1 VFPSFPVPPLA
12 RARARL
18 AGDDTPAVWLR
29 HIGFRPE
36 VDVAAQT
43 AFPFTVPAIRS
54 LEPLALTSP
63 VTFFVGAN
71 GSGKST
77 LLEALAAA
85 IHLPTV
91 GSDDIDR
98 DATLDAQRTL
108 AAALRLTW
116 SKRVRRGFFLRAE
129 DFFGFSKRVAQM
141 RAELR
146 QRLADIEI
154 EYAGRTALAKGLA
167 SGPVHASL
175 GELQRSYGD
184 NLDAHSHGES
194 FLQLFEA
201 RFVPDGIYLLDE
213 PEAALS
219 PTSQLAFLALMRQ
232 MVVDGAQFIIAT
244 HSPVVLAYPAATI
257 FSFDSLPVAPTAFE
271 ELEHVRLT
279 REFLNAPERYLRHLG
294 FDNTERAT

>member
-1 VFPSFPVPPLA
+1 VPLLA
-12 RARARL
+12 RPRARL
-18 AGDDTPAVWLR
+18 AGDTAPAVWLR
-29 HIGFRPE
+29 RIAFNPE
-36 VDVAAQT
+36 VDLAEPAV
-43 AFPFTVPAIRS
+43 FPFTVPAIRS

-91 GSDDIDR
+91 GSDDIDQ

-146 QRLADIEI
+146 QRLAEIEI
-154 EYAGRTALAKGLA
+154 EYAGRPALAKGLA

-175 GELQRSYGD
+175 AELQQRYGD
-184 NLDAHSHGES
+184 NLEAPSHGES
-194 FLQLFEA
+194 FLALF
-201 RFVPDGIYLLDE
+201 DLLDE

-232 MVVDGAQFIIAT
+232 MVADGAQFIIAT
-244 HSPVVLAYPAATI
+244 HSPMVLAYPGATI

-294 FDNTERAT
+294 FGETERPT